1 MISTILRLFN
11 QIQAIVNYA
20 SIYSI
25 FLPVFVG
32 LFFIRKLHGKGILI
46 LLLVVTGSIPQ
57 FMRGLF
63 GQVNFIYLFYNINIL
78 IEITILYL
86 FFRNFFKNKIRR
98 NVITL
103 TYAFSLILGIILS
116 VLYSFRYHFF
126 SEWVC
131 LNNLFF
137 TGWILMLLIEI
148 YEQDDQILNTTVPS
162 FWFVIGLFL
171 YCSCTVLIFSLWSYI
186 MSHQDTVLNN
196 LWIIHDVFNVGMYVS
211 FSVGLNLSAKNI
223 SR

>member
-1 MISTILRLFN
+1 MTLTILKLFN
-11 QIQAIVNYA
+11 QIQSIVNYA

-25 FLPVFVG
+25 LLPVLVG
-32 LFFIRKLHGKGILI
+32 LFFIRNLHEKGILI

-57 FMRGLF
+57 LIRGIF
-63 GQVNFIYLFYNINIL
+63 GQVNFIYLFYNINVP

-86 FFRNFFKNKIRR
+86 FFRNFFNSDIRR

-103 TYAFSLILGIILS
+103 SYAFSLILGIFLS
-116 VLYSFRYHFF
+116 VAYSFRYHFF

-137 TGWILMLLIEI
+137 TGWVLMLLIEI
-148 YEQDDQILNTTVPS
+148 YERDDLIINTAVPL

-171 YCSCTVLIFSLWSYI
+171 YCSCTVLIFSLWPYI
-186 MSHQDTVLNN
+186 KSHQDTVLNN
-196 LWIIHDVFNVGMYVS
+196 LWIIHDVFNIGMYVS
-211 FSVGLNLSAKNI
+211 FSVGFNLSAKNM
-223 SR
+223 SK